1 MADREERDEEEQ
13 ERLNRQMLELLN
25 ELRVAVTGVQ
35 VLFAFLL
42 TVPFQQ
48 GFRDVTRTEKHVYLV
63 TLLASAVAIAFLIAP
78 TGYHRLLWRRGY
90 RPEII
95 HAGARML
102 IFALVALAVAMTGA
116 VFLVVSYLFD
126 GDTAY
131 AVGASTAVMFLV
143 LWFGLPLA
151 RRLGDD

>member
-1 MADREERDEEEQ
+1 MAERDDEEQ
-13 ERLNRQMLELLN
+13 ERLNRQLLELLN
-25 ELRVAVTGVQ
+25 ELRVAVPGVQ

-48 GFRDVTRTEKHVYLV
+48 GFNDVTRLEKHVYLV
-63 TLLASAVAIAFLIAP
+63 TLLASAVSIAFLIAP
-78 TGYHRLLWRRGY
+78 TSYHRLLWQRGL

-95 HAGARML
+95 RRGARML
-102 IFALVALAVAMTGA
+102 VAGILALAVAITGA

-131 AVGASTAVMFLV
+131 SVGIATGGLFLV
-143 LWFGLPLA
+143 LWFGLPLL
-151 RRLGDD
+151 RRLRDG

>member
-1 MADREERDEEEQ
+1 MAERSDRDEEEQ

-48 GFRDVTRTEKHVYLV
+48 GFQEVTRTEKHVYLV
-63 TLLASAVAIAFLIAP
+63 TLLASAAAIAFLIAP
-78 TGYHRLLWRRGY
+78 TSYHRLLWRRGY

-95 HAGARML
+95 QAGARML
-102 IFALVALAVAMTGA
+102 LFGVIALAIAMVGA

-131 AVGASTAVMFLV
+131 TVGVSTAAMFAL
-143 LWFGLPLA
+143 LWFGLPLVRRA
-151 RRLGDD
+151 RDG